1 MMSRNHRE
9 ATATILVTIEY
20 DVEQTF
26 DNGVSIHDMCDNW
39 DEWIELP
46 EGCMPKEWDYIEVEI
61 SKIECE
67 GEEWYR

>member
-1 MMSRNHRE
+1 MSRK
-9 ATATILVTIEY
+9 ATATVLVTVKY

-26 DNGVSIHDMCDNW
+26 DNGVSINDMRDHW

-46 EGCMPKEWDYIEVEI
+46 VGCMPKEWDYIEVDV

-67 GEEWYR
+67 GEEWYRW

>member
-1 MMSRNHRE
+1 MSRK

-20 DVEQTF
+20 DVDQTF
-26 DNGVSIHDMCDNW
+26 ENGVSINEMREYW

-46 EGCMPKEWDYIEVEI
+46 EGCLPKEWDYIEVDV

-67 GEEWYR
+67 GEEWYRW

>member
-1 MMSRNHRE
+1 MSKA
-9 ATATILVTIEY
+9 ATALIQVTVEY
-20 DVEQTF
+20 EVDQTF
-26 DNGVSIHDMCDNW
+26 EDDMSIHDMRDNW

-46 EGCMPKEWDYIEVEI
+46 EGCMPKEWDYMEVEI

>member
-1 MMSRNHRE
+1 MSRNHRE

-26 DNGVSIHDMCDNW
+26 DTGVSIHDMRDNW

-46 EGCMPKEWDYIEVEI
+46 EGCMPKQWDYVEVDI

-67 GEEWYR
+67 GEEWYRW